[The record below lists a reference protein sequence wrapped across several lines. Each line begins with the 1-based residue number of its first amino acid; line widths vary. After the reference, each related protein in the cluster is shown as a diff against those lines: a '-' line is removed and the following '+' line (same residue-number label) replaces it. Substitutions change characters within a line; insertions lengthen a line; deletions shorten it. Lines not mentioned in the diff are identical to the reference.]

1 VLELFARGP
10 VAAFGCY
17 EIAMAAGVLRALP
30 PRAGA
35 VLLVSGAALR
45 APGGDLLAAGL
56 RAVADHA
63 PVHACL
69 QADHVHD
76 LETVE
81 LACRAGVQAVMAD
94 GSPLAFEDNVAFVR
108 AAAEIARRHG
118 VALEGE
124 LGRLPGGADADAPPG
139 GGEPTDPEAAA
150 EFVARTG
157 VDCLAVSLGNVH
169 GSLLAAPREL
179 DWARLRRIRRAVRVP
194 LALHGA
200 SGLAPSVVRRAV
212 RGGIAKVNL
221 NTELRRAYLAATA
234 DALGAVDPSADVL
247 ALHEAQA
254 RAVARAAR
262 AVALAVTP
270 YA

>member
-1 VLELFARGP
+1 MRDLLARGP

-17 EIAMAAGVLRALP
+17 DIVMAAGVLRALP
-30 PRAGA
+30 ADSGA

-45 APGGDLLAAGL
+45 APGGDLLVAGL
-56 RAVADHA
+56 RAVAERA
-63 PVHACL
+63 PVRACL

-81 LACRAGVQAVMAD
+81 LACRAGVHAVMAD
-94 GSPLAFEDNVAFVR
+94 GSPLAFEDNVEFVR
-108 AAAEIARRHG
+108 AASEIAGRHG
-118 VALEGE
+118 VAVEGE

-139 GGEPTDPEAAA
+139 DGEPTDPDAAA

-200 SGLAPSVVRRAV
+200 SGLAPAVVRRAV

-221 NTELRRAYLAATA
+221 NTDLRRAYLEATA
-234 DALGAVDPSADVL
+234 GVLAAVEPEADVV

-262 AVALAVTP
+262 SLARAVRRC
-270 YA
+270 